1 MFFVKEPDAGVNL
14 FTVSRIKNSIK
25 RDSILFFQICLTG
38 KMKVAVPE
46 PVNSLI
52 ILLISGGIE
61 NTGIS
66 LEILSFYPDKPS
78 WCLKSKTDSLR
89 FHWDGRSDHNQ
100 GLNSCIRRTEWKNPC
115 LQIRENS

>member
-25 RDSILFFQICLTG
+25 RIPYVFQICLTG

-52 ILLISGGIE
+52 YCS
-61 NTGIS
+61 
-66 LEILSFYPDKPS
+66 YP
-78 WCLKSKTDSLR
+78 
-89 FHWDGRSDHNQ
+89 GA
-100 GLNSCIRRTEWKNPC
+100 
-115 LQIRENS
+115 

>member
-46 PVNSLI
+46 SVNSLI
-52 ILLISGGIE
+52 MLLISGSIE
-61 NTGIS
+61 DTCIFLGNIE
-66 LEILSFYPDKPS
+66 LCPDKPS
-78 WCLKSKTDSLR
+78 WV
-89 FHWDGRSDHNQ
+89 F
-100 GLNSCIRRTEWKNPC
+100 
-115 LQIRENS
+115 

>member
-52 ILLISGGIE
+52 ILLISGSIE
-61 NTGIS
+61 DTRIFLGNTELFVQINLHG
-66 LEILSFYPDKPS
+66 
-78 WCLKSKTDSLR
+78 CLKKQKQIVSTSIGTVDLII
-89 FHWDGRSDHNQ
+89 
-100 GLNSCIRRTEWKNPC
+100 IRV
-115 LQIRENS
+115 

>member
-52 ILLISGGIE
+52 ILLISGSIE
-61 NTGIS
+61 DTRIFLGNTELFVQINLHG
-66 LEILSFYPDKPS
+66 
-78 WCLKSKTDSLR
+78 CLKSKNR
-89 FHWDGRSDHNQ
+89 
-100 GLNSCIRRTEWKNPC
+100 
-115 LQIRENS
+115 